1 MVTARTDVYHTKV
14 RLSQHNIKP
23 AKIHCA
29 GLQHMLKYL
38 FHTRKDGI
46 SILLESKTTYGLED
60 ILPLEINS
68 NMHDKM
74 MDGRKHQEPLD
85 LHGFR
90 TQNEQRAH

>member
-1 MVTARTDVYHTKV
+1 MVTPRPDVCHTTV

-23 AKIHCA
+23 VKIHCA

-46 SILLESKTTYGLED
+46 SILLESKTTYGFED
-60 ILPLEINS
+60 VPPPEINS
-68 NMHDKM
+68 NIHDIM
-74 MDGRKHQEPLD
+74 MDDRQHQEPLD
-85 LHGFR
+85 LHGLR